1 MQCMEQKSV
10 HFTKWRRY
18 IKEDGGMRLRWAV
31 PGTQQEVEKGERNRA
46 RKQFGAPYASMKTS
60 S

>member
-1 MQCMEQKSV
+1 MEQKSV

-31 PGTQQEVEKGERNRA
+31 PGTQQEVEKGGEE
-46 RKQFGAPYASMKTS
+46 
-60 S
+60 